1 MKIEKNVVVDLD
13 YTLRKDNQEG
23 EIIEET
29 TGGKPLVFIYGVG
42 MMIPSF
48 EENIEGKI
56 TGDAVSFGIKSED
69 AYGSHDAQAVM
80 DVPLQYFE
88 VDGKI
93 DRDKLVEGMP
103 VNMQD
108 VEGRMY
114 NGVILSQG
122 IETIKVDFNHPMA
135 GQDLHFS
142 VKINNVRQATESE
155 IDHGHIHE

>member
-1 MKIEKNVVVDLD
+1 
-13 YTLRKDNQEG
+13 
-23 EIIEET
+23 
-29 TGGKPLVFIYGVG
+29 